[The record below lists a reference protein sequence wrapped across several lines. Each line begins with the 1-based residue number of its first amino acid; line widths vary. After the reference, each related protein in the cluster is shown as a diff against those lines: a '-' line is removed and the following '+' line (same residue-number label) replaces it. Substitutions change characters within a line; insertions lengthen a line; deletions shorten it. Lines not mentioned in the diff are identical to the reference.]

1 MARRSKILKETLE
14 EVVDESAI
22 QVIEE
27 SKDESL
33 VEDSTEE
40 KEYTVVCDGY
50 LRVRRSPSA
59 DSEVVDMIEGNEKGN
74 KVTVIE
80 INNKWAKIG
89 PNRWVMREFL
99 K

>member
-1 MARRSKILKETLE
+1 MARKSKNLKETLE
-14 EVVDESAI
+14 EVVDESTKQTI
-22 QVIEE
+22 
-27 SKDESL
+27 DEPQDNSP
-33 VEDSTEE
+33 VEDSAEE

-59 DSEVVDMIEGNEKGN
+59 DSEVVDMIEGNGKGN

-80 INNKWAKIG
+80 TNNRWAKIG
-89 PNRWVMREFL
+89 PNRWVMKEFL